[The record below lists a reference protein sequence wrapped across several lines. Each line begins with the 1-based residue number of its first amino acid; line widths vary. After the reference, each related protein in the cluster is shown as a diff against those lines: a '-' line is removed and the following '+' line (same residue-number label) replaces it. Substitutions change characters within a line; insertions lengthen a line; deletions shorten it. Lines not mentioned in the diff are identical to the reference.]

1 MIHRPQGMGKF
12 EFVVLANLR
21 VAQLLRGCTPKV
33 EVEGLHKP
41 TVIAQMEVAAGMI
54 TQSNTP
60 ALVAGHPAGDA

>member
-33 EVEGLHKP
+33 EVEGPHKA

-60 ALVAGHPAGDA
+60 AVITHEPAATV